1 MSYKKNN
8 YSHLQHC
15 GKVFENTTKLQSTSI
30 DRHMR
35 ICRLERS
42 NCDCNDISFSTAHEK
57 RRHMLLFH
65 SNKKYFSCSEC
76 NFVSRQ
82 QKVVDHHYRHYH
94 GLPGQEEVCD
104 LCLKTFKSKNHLRIH
119 GFNHEVFYQKKRI
132 SISTFKR
139 TLTLENAYTKL

>member
-1 MSYKKNN
+1 
-8 YSHLQHC
+8 
-15 GKVFENTTKLQSTSI
+15 
-30 DRHMR
+30 MR

-119 GFNHEVFYQKKRI
+119 GFNHEVFYKKRI

-139 TLTLENAYTKL
+139 TFIKIIKLRSDTTITLENGYTKL

>member
-1 MSYKKNN
+1 MSHNKNK
-8 YSHLQHC
+8 YLHLQHC

-42 NCDCNDISFSTAHEK
+42 NCDCNDVSFSTAHEK

-76 NFVSRQ
+76 NFVSKQ

-104 LCLKTFKSKNHLRIH
+104 LCLKTFKKTSNMLQIH
-119 GFNHEVFYQKKRI
+119 ELKTYTDERKRKTYTNAKQHAQMLKKH
-132 SISTFKR
+132 
-139 TLTLENAYTKL
+139 